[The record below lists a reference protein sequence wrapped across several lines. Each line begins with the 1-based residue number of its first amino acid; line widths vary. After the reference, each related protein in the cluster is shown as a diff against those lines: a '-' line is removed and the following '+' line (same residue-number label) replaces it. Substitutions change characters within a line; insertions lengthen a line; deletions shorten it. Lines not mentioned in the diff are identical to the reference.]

1 MPTNWETF
9 PIKFEGGLRTDLG
22 RLDQGMQ
29 FPGTATSLVNFEPS
43 IRGGYQRIEGFNKFD
58 PADVDPLQTNPV
70 KGVIVV
76 DEVRALA
83 RKGGSYYLSSGSGW
97 TNKGTVGTTGALK
110 INFDFFN
117 FDGTNKIVIVD
128 GVEDPAFYNTDTN
141 TLTFDTAAPTNATG
155 SYLVKVFKNHIFFA
169 NGNLLT
175 FTAPYE
181 ETNYDTGDGA
191 GQINIGADI
200 TGLVVFREQLIIFTT
215 NSISRITGNTSSDF
229 VLQPIADNT
238 GCLCPYTI
246 QEVGGDI
253 LYLGPDGVRW
263 LSATAKNNDF
273 GLDRASANI
282 QDEILD
288 IISLNC
294 NYSSIVLRSK
304 NQYRLF
310 AYVQSTPKSLSNG
323 FIATKYSEQD
333 VSNIAWSQTRGIK
346 VYSANSRQFRD
357 REVVLFTSDD
367 GYVYRMESG
376 NRLDTLPI
384 PFSFE
389 TPYMPITDP
398 RVRKTMYKHSL
409 YIKSQGV
416 IDLTCRL
423 KLDYAPSGS
432 IQPAP
437 FNLNGGSAVSIY
449 GQAVYGTG
457 IYSSV
462 VADTFVNQTVGSGFV
477 VALRYDGESTTPP
490 FILNHAILEF
500 SVNERR

>member
-1 MPTNWETF
+1 
-9 PIKFEGGLRTDLG
+9 
-22 RLDQGMQ
+22 
-29 FPGTATSLVNFEPS
+29 
-43 IRGGYQRIEGFNKFD
+43 
-58 PADVDPLQTNPV
+58 
-70 KGVIVV
+70 
-76 DEVRALA
+76 
-83 RKGGSYYLSSGSGW
+83 
-97 TNKGTVGTTGALK
+97 
-110 INFDFFN
+110 
-117 FDGTNKIVIVD
+117 
-128 GVEDPAFYNTDTN
+128 
-141 TLTFDTAAPTNATG
+141 
-155 SYLVKVFKNHIFFA
+155 
-169 NGNLLT
+169 
-175 FTAPYE
+175 
-181 ETNYDTGDGA
+181 
-191 GQINIGADI
+191 
-200 TGLVVFREQLIIFTT
+200 
-215 NSISRITGNTSSDF
+215 
-229 VLQPIADNT
+229 
-238 GCLCPYTI
+238 
-246 QEVGGDI
+246 
-253 LYLGPDGVRW
+253 
-263 LSATAKNNDF
+263 
-273 GLDRASANI
+273 
-282 QDEILD
+282 
-288 IISLNC
+288 
-294 NYSSIVLRSK
+294 
-304 NQYRLF
+304 
-310 AYVQSTPKSLSNG
+310 
-323 FIATKYSEQD
+323 
-333 VSNIAWSQTRGIK
+333 
-346 VYSANSRQFRD
+346 VYAANSRQFRD